1 MLSLVHMQKKSIRG
15 VGFSIAITFA
25 GLVGGAGLAGIVTS
39 CGAADE
45 AFDCQAV
52 CSKYQECLDNSY
64 DVGKC
69 RSNCRD
75 KAAADTDYKRRAD
88 TCHACISD
96 RSCKDATVKCFTECA
111 GIVP

>member
-1 MLSLVHMQKKSIRG
+1 M
-15 VGFSIAITFA
+15 
-25 GLVGGAGLAGIVTS
+25 GLAQTGFMKKNLRTGLAQGAALVVGLLVSASGMAVILQG

-52 CSKYQECLDNSY
+52 CSKYQDCLDKSY

-75 KAAADTDYKRRAD
+75 KAAADSSYSHKAD
-88 TCHACISD
+88 VCHACISD
-96 RSCKDATVKCFTECA
+96 QSCKD
-111 GIVP
+111 

>member
-1 MLSLVHMQKKSIRG
+1 MVS
-15 VGFSIAITFA
+15 
-25 GLVGGAGLAGIVTS
+25 S

-52 CSKYQECLDNSY
+52 CSKYKECINNSY

-69 RSNCRD
+69 RSDCRE
-75 KAAADTDYKRRAD
+75 KAANNTDFKRKAD

-96 RSCKDATVKCFTECA
+96 RSCTSSTFNCTDDCL

>member
-1 MLSLVHMQKKSIRG
+1 MQGI
-15 VGFSIAITFA
+15 
-25 GLVGGAGLAGIVTS
+25 GLAVGLLVSGGGLAVILGG
-39 CGAADE
+39 CGAADQ

-52 CSKYQECLDNSY
+52 CSKYQECLSSNY

-75 KAAADTDYKRRAD
+75 KAAADPNYSHRAD
-88 TCHACISD
+88 VCHACISD
-96 RSCKDATVKCFTECA
+96 QSCKDATIKCGTECL